1 MSRAATRD
9 EATNH
14 FWSDVLEVLT
24 EKYHRPR
31 DQAQRGVDQY
41 KQEVLPRVGEVVY
54 NQGEEQTAKVIDG
67 IIQSGLPQ
75 PSFND

>member
-14 FWSDVLEVLT
+14 FWSDVLELLT

-31 DQAQRGVDQY
+31 DQAQRGIEQY
-41 KQEVLPRVGEVVY
+41 KQEVLPRVGEVAH
-54 NQGEEQTAKVIDG
+54 NQGEERTAKVIDG
-67 IIQSGLPQ
+67 IIESSLPR
-75 PSFND
+75 PSIND